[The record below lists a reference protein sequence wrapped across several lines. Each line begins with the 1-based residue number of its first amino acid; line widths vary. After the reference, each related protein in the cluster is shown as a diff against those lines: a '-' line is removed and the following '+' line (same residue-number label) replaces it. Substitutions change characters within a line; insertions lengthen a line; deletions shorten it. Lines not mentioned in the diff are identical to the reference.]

1 MNIISTTTKI
11 GEKDRI
17 DGVLTKEFKFNIEA
31 NFAKIILDFIQE
43 GNEIRITRYT
53 CTEKEDNYICSAT
66 IILKKTTDNKNRL
79 SHKGCRKYNLIFDN
93 NKIKIEKQKIKRNY
107 DVIGDEKDK
116 DVI

>member
-1 MNIISTTTKI
+1 MDIISTNTKI
-11 GEKDRI
+11 TNKDRI
-17 DGVLTKEFKFNIEA
+17 DGVLTDEFKFNTEA

-43 GNEIRITRYT
+43 GNEIRITKYT
-53 CTEKEDNYICSAT
+53 CIEEGDNYICSAI
-66 IILKKTTDNKNRL
+66 IILKKTMDNKNRL
-79 SHKGCRKYNLIFDN
+79 SHRGCRRYNLILDN